1 MRYSDLQKLKKT
13 NIIQEGDDYYLDTL
27 TTKDKD
33 RINFRLAKPA
43 VAIYLKYIYYEYDN
57 GVLFPVLSNQKYN
70 EHLKELGNVAQ
81 IEGEYVDYQCRL
93 SETTEVRSLRKDIQ
107 GHDARRTFVVT
118 ALNEGED
125 VTTIALLTSHSDL
138 KAMMPYIQLHN
149 KGKSK
154 VIDAIDAAFDR
165 TDAEN

>member
-1 MRYSDLQKLKKT
+1 MKKL
-13 NIIQEGDDYYLDTL
+13 G
-27 TTKDKD
+27 
-33 RINFRLAKPA
+33 A
-43 VAIYLKYIYYEYDN
+43 VAE
-57 GVLFPVLSNQKYN
+57 
-70 EHLKELGNVAQ
+70 

-107 GHDARRTFVVT
+107 SHDARRTFVVT

-149 KGKSK
+149 KGKGK